1 MLVQQQVNG
10 YNLRNIEAFVAPYS
24 DTVVVYNANGSVLM
38 KGKETIRTEY
48 TKYFNKVPEVHC
60 QIVNRMVLGNTVV
73 DQERITSASHKP
85 TEAIAVYK
93 IEHGKIVTV
102 HFIE

>member
-10 YNLRNIEAFVAPYS
+10 YNLRNIDVFLAPYS
-24 DTVVVYNANGSVLM
+24 DSVVIYDVDGKVLM
-38 KGKETIRTEY
+38 RGKPAIREEY
-48 TKYFNKVPEVHC
+48 TKYFNKTPELHC

-73 DQERITSASHKP
+73 DQEKLTSATRKP
-85 TEAIAVYK
+85 SEGIAVYK
-93 IEHGKIVTV
+93 IENGKIITV